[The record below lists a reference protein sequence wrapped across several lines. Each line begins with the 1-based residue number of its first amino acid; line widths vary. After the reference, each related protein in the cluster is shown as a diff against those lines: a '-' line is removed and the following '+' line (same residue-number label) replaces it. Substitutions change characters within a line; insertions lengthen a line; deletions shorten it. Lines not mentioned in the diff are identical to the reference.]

1 MTQDQ
6 RPPLRAL
13 PGPIAVLQPVEL
25 RRYDNRL
32 PEMLAAAGRFHD
44 VYQSIVEVYSASD
57 RSEQALQVARNAEQ
71 EAWNRIMVAPFQ

>member
-1 MTQDQ
+1 MTQDR
-6 RPPLRAL
+6 RPPVRAL

-25 RRYDNRL
+25 RQNDHRF
-32 PEMLAAAGRFHD
+32 PEMMAAAGRFHD

-57 RSEQALQVARNAEQ
+57 QSEQALQLARRAEQ